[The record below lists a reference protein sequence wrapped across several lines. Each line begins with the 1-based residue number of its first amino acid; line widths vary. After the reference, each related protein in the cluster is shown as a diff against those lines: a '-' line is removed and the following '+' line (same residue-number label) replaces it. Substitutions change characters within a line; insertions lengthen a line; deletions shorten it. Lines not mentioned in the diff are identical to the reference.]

1 MKYFSGLS
9 KKKLHKVLF
18 LLSILIFMYYC
29 EVNYSYFFKHVVSA
43 NDQHEIES
51 TFDIAGAGAK
61 YTGAVPRLKKKLDS
75 RNFEADGIAGAG
87 AKYSVAKHL

>member
-1 MKYFSGLS
+1 
-9 KKKLHKVLF
+9 
-18 LLSILIFMYYC
+18 MYYC
-29 EVNYSYFFKHVVSA
+29 EVNYSYFFKHIVST
-43 NDQHEIES
+43 NDQYEIDS

-61 YTGAVPRLKKKLDS
+61 CSGAVPRLNNKLDS